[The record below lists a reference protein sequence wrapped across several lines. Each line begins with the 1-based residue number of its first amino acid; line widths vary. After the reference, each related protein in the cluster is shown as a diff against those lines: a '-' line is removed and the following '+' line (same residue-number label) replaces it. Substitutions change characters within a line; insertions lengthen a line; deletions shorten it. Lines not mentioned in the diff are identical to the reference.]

1 MNDRQLKTKWAQL
14 NWRSRIAYLSI
25 VFVLLFIPFV
35 RIVLETLFGV
45 ELNSFRIIVIA
56 WGFSVLAN
64 LIAVERGLVY
74 LFSYFPQL
82 SISQFYYPIAVM
94 SNFQVMGDNYH

>member
-1 MNDRQLKTKWAQL
+1 MNDRQLKTKWAQF
-14 NWRSRIAYLSI
+14 NWRSRIAFLSI

-45 ELNSFRIIVIA
+45 ELSSFLIIVIA

-64 LIAVERGLVY
+64 LIAVEWKWLIFAAVVPIELY
-74 LFSYFPQL
+74 LFTSRVIELLPL
-82 SISQFYYPIAVM
+82 
-94 SNFQVMGDNYH
+94 

>member
-45 ELNSFRIIVIA
+45 ELNSFLIIVIA

-64 LIAVERGLVY
+64 LIAVEWKWLIFAAVVPIELY
-74 LFSYFPQL
+74 LFTSRIIELLPL
-82 SISQFYYPIAVM
+82 
-94 SNFQVMGDNYH
+94 

>member
-45 ELNSFRIIVIA
+45 ELNSFLIIVIA

-64 LIAVERGLVY
+64 LIAVEWKWLIFAAVVPIVLY
-74 LFSYFPQL
+74 LFTSRVIELLPL
-82 SISQFYYPIAVM
+82 
-94 SNFQVMGDNYH
+94 

>member
-45 ELNSFRIIVIA
+45 ELNSFLIIVIA

-64 LIAVERGLVY
+64 LITVEWKWLIFAAVVPIELY
-74 LFSYFPQL
+74 LFTSRVIELLPL
-82 SISQFYYPIAVM
+82 
-94 SNFQVMGDNYH
+94 

>member
-45 ELNSFRIIVIA
+45 ELNSFLIIVIA

-64 LIAVERGLVY
+64 LIVVEWKWLIFAAVVPIELY
-74 LFSYFPQL
+74 LFTSRVIELLPL
-82 SISQFYYPIAVM
+82 
-94 SNFQVMGDNYH
+94 

>member
-14 NWRSRIAYLSI
+14 NWRSCIAYLSI

-45 ELNSFRIIVIA
+45 ELNSFLIIVIA

-64 LIAVERGLVY
+64 LIAVEWKWLIFAAVVPIELY
-74 LFSYFPQL
+74 LFTSRVIELLPL
-82 SISQFYYPIAVM
+82 
-94 SNFQVMGDNYH
+94 

>member
-45 ELNSFRIIVIA
+45 ELNSFLIIVIA

-64 LIAVERGLVY
+64 LIAVEWKWLI
-74 LFSYFPQL
+74 FA
-82 SISQFYYPIAVM
+82 AVVPHRVVFIYQ
-94 SNFQVMGDNYH
+94 SSH

>member
-45 ELNSFRIIVIA
+45 ELNSLFIIVIA

-64 LIAVERGLVY
+64 LIAVEWKWLIFAAIVPIELY
-74 LFSYFPQL
+74 LFTSRVIELLPL
-82 SISQFYYPIAVM
+82 
-94 SNFQVMGDNYH
+94 

>member
-45 ELNSFRIIVIA
+45 ELNSFFIIVIA

-64 LIAVERGLVY
+64 LIAVEWKWLIFAAVVPIELY
-74 LFSYFPQL
+74 LFTSRVIELLPL
-82 SISQFYYPIAVM
+82 
-94 SNFQVMGDNYH
+94 

>member
-45 ELNSFRIIVIA
+45 ELNSFLIIVIA

-64 LIAVERGLVY
+64 LFAVEWKWLIFAAVVPIELY
-74 LFSYFPQL
+74 LFTSRVIELLPL
-82 SISQFYYPIAVM
+82 
-94 SNFQVMGDNYH
+94 

>member
-45 ELNSFRIIVIA
+45 ELNSFLIIVIA

-64 LIAVERGLVY
+64 LIAVEWKWLIFAAVVLIELY
-74 LFSYFPQL
+74 LFTSRVIELLPL
-82 SISQFYYPIAVM
+82 
-94 SNFQVMGDNYH
+94 

>member
-45 ELNSFRIIVIA
+45 ELNSLFIIVIA

-64 LIAVERGLVY
+64 LIAVEWKWLIFAAVVPIELY
-74 LFSYFPQL
+74 LFTSRVIELLPL
-82 SISQFYYPIAVM
+82 
-94 SNFQVMGDNYH
+94 

>member
-64 LIAVERGLVY
+64 LIAVEWKWLIFVAVVPIELY
-74 LFSYFPQL
+74 LFTSRVIELLPL
-82 SISQFYYPIAVM
+82 
-94 SNFQVMGDNYH
+94 

>member
-45 ELNSFRIIVIA
+45 ELNSFLIIVIA

-64 LIAVERGLVY
+64 LIAVEWKWLIFATVVPIELY
-74 LFSYFPQL
+74 LFTSRVIELLPL
-82 SISQFYYPIAVM
+82 
-94 SNFQVMGDNYH
+94 

>member
-25 VFVLLFIPFV
+25 IFVLLFIPFV

-45 ELNSFRIIVIA
+45 ELNSFLIIMIA

-64 LIAVERGLVY
+64 LIAVEWKWLIFAAVVPIELY
-74 LFSYFPQL
+74 LFTSRVIELLPL
-82 SISQFYYPIAVM
+82 
-94 SNFQVMGDNYH
+94 

>member
-14 NWRSRIAYLSI
+14 NWRSRSAYLSI

-45 ELNSFRIIVIA
+45 ELNSFLIIVIA

-64 LIAVERGLVY
+64 LIAVEWKWLIFAAVVPIELY
-74 LFSYFPQL
+74 LFTSRVIELLPL
-82 SISQFYYPIAVM
+82 
-94 SNFQVMGDNYH
+94 

>member
-64 LIAVERGLVY
+64 LIAVEWKWLIFAAVVPIELY
-74 LFSYFPQL
+74 LFTSRVIELLPL
-82 SISQFYYPIAVM
+82 
-94 SNFQVMGDNYH
+94 

>member
-45 ELNSFRIIVIA
+45 ELNSFLIIVIA

-64 LIAVERGLVY
+64 LIAVEWKWLIFAAVVPIELY
-74 LFSYFPQL
+74 LFTSRVIKLLPL
-82 SISQFYYPIAVM
+82 
-94 SNFQVMGDNYH
+94 

>member
-14 NWRSRIAYLSI
+14 NWRSRIAYLSS

-45 ELNSFRIIVIA
+45 ELNSFLIIVIA

-64 LIAVERGLVY
+64 LIAVEWKWLIFAAVVPIELY
-74 LFSYFPQL
+74 LFTSRVIELLPL
-82 SISQFYYPIAVM
+82 
-94 SNFQVMGDNYH
+94 

>member
-45 ELNSFRIIVIA
+45 ELNSFLIIVIA

-64 LIAVERGLVY
+64 LIAVEWKWLIFAAVVPIELY
-74 LFSYFPQL
+74 LFTSLVIELLPL
-82 SISQFYYPIAVM
+82 
-94 SNFQVMGDNYH
+94 

>member
-45 ELNSFRIIVIA
+45 ELNSFLIIVIA

-64 LIAVERGLVY
+64 LIAVEWKWLIFAAVVPIELY
-74 LFSYFPQL
+74 LFTSRVIELLPL
-82 SISQFYYPIAVM
+82 
-94 SNFQVMGDNYH
+94 

>member
-45 ELNSFRIIVIA
+45 ELNSFLIIVIA

-64 LIAVERGLVY
+64 LIAVE
-74 LFSYFPQL
+74 
-82 SISQFYYPIAVM
+82 
-94 SNFQVMGDNYH
+94 

>member
-1 MNDRQLKTKWAQL
+1 MNDRQLKPKWAQL

-45 ELNSFRIIVIA
+45 ELNSFLIIVIA

-64 LIAVERGLVY
+64 LIAVEWKWLIFAAVVPIELY
-74 LFSYFPQL
+74 LFTSRVIELLPL
-82 SISQFYYPIAVM
+82 
-94 SNFQVMGDNYH
+94 